1 MAHSM
6 AHIKVPHTIKR
17 AGFYYL
23 NIRIKA
29 SIFRCSLKTK
39 NPQVAC
45 SIILSIIEFLNANGG
60 SSNMEKS
67 AIQNAVSS
75 IRDKVLGKLKA
86 VLMTDSEE
94 AQRAMEAYSKYHNQ
108 LDLEHHNYNS
118 VFYPLDIPEP
128 PLIKTLTEFKLGKL
142 EQGKQSISKDADLIL
157 SSVLELRKMSEKL
170 VGDSNWRAIK
180 HSAEYLQA
188 TEDLNQFLSN
198 ARAICTEV
206 ESHDLTK
213 AKQIYQEITG
223 DTTLSEDV
231 APHNTL
237 EPFEHYFNM
246 FLEAGKSGT
255 LPDKRKAWTNQ
266 KAGESDRIGA
276 VFNHLFKD
284 LTLLQVTPR
293 SLDDAFDQYIMNLPK
308 SNVSPYNKMTP
319 EQRIKCIEDGVVDS
333 EDVVASKTAK
343 EYLKLL
349 QSFYSF
355 LHVKHI
361 IEDNPIKKMRTRI
374 PSGKNKRG
382 AFEDLTV
389 RKIVDYCSLQND
401 SMKKWPIL
409 IMAFSGMRNGEVMQL
424 RTEDVKLCDETSVNY
439 MHITRDSGSVK
450 TDAGIRRVPIHKE
463 LLNLGFLK
471 FVKSQSN
478 KKLFTKESKFLTN
491 FYTSSIKPSCSIPD
505 KNEFDENLTLY
516 SLRHTVITKLQE
528 CNVNKAITQQLVGHS
543 KQSSITDDYTHK
555 ISLKKLDEHLNLIA
569 YG

>member
-1 MAHSM
+1 MA
-6 AHIKVPHTIKR
+6 
-17 AGFYYL
+17 
-23 NIRIKA
+23 
-29 SIFRCSLKTK
+29 
-39 NPQVAC
+39 
-45 SIILSIIEFLNANGG
+45 LNAY
-60 SSNMEKS
+60 E
-67 AIQNAVSS
+67 
-75 IRDKVLGKLKA
+75 
-86 VLMTDSEE
+86 
-94 AQRAMEAYSKYHNQ
+94 KYHSP
-108 LDLEHHNYNS
+108 LALAHHNYDT
-118 VFYPLDIPEP
+118 FPYQTEITEP
-128 PLIKTLTEFKLGKL
+128 PPIKTLSEFKLGKL
-142 EQGKQSISKDADLIL
+142 DQGKESISNDADLML
-157 SSVLELRKMSEKL
+157 SGVLELRKMSERL

-180 HSAEYLQA
+180 HSAEYFQA

-198 ARAICTEV
+198 ARAIRTEV

-231 APHNTL
+231 APHNIL
-237 EPFEHYFNM
+237 ETFEHYFNM
-246 FLEAGKSGT
+246 FLEAGRSGT

-284 LTLLQVTPR
+284 LTLLQVTPK
-293 SLDDAFDQYIMNLPK
+293 SLDEAFDQYIMNLPK

-319 EQRIKCIEDGVVDS
+319 EQRIKCIEDGVVDN

-349 QSFYSF
+349 QSFYNF

-361 IEDNPIKKMRTRI
+361 IDDNPIKKMRTRI
-374 PSGKNKRG
+374 PNGKNKRG

-389 RKIVDYCSLQND
+389 RKIIDYCSLQND

-424 RTEDVKLCDETSVNY
+424 RAEDIKLCEETSVNY

-450 TDAGIRRVPIHKE
+450 TDAGIRKVPIHKE
-463 LLNLGFLK
+463 LLDLGFIE
-471 FVKSQSN
+471 FVKSQCN
-478 KKLFTKESKFLTN
+478 EKLFTKESKFLTK
-491 FYTSSIKPSCSIPD
+491 FYTSSIKLSCSIPD

-528 CNVNKAITQQLVGHS
+528 CNVNKAITQQIVGHS

-555 ISLKKLDEHLNLIA
+555 ISLKKLDEHLNLVT